1 MTFDYAMF
9 KGLVTPKI
17 KPKISSCGGNINKS
31 GKFDNITNR
40 QRCIM
45 TAQIGAKLRHI
56 MTAADLIA
64 SGRHIV
70 MTSQT
75 DTFPTSGIMASHER
89 IFISAK

>member
-1 MTFDYAMF
+1 MTQ
-9 KGLVTPKI
+9 KI

-31 GKFDNITNR
+31 DKFDDITNR

-45 TAQIGAKLRHI
+45 TAHFGAKLRHI
-56 MTAADLIA
+56 MTAADWIV

-75 DTFPTSGIMASHER
+75 DD
-89 IFISAK
+89 ISNQWHYGES